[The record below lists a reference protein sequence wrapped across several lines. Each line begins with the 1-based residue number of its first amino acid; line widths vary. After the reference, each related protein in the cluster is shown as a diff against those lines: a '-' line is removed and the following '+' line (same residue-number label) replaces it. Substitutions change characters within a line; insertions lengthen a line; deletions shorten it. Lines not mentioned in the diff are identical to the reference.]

1 MNTKI
6 TETTIKALAK
16 HPYIWAAVI
25 CLVLNPFFYGAAE
38 NIPVNVP
45 TLIFLALIGG
55 AAVFLLKK
63 FRSGKINAVQL
74 AALQTAAISA
84 ATLLAMLYNRTEN
97 KSIWY
102 FIGGYAAVIILYRK
116 ADRKAYNE
124 QINSLLIISVGA
136 IIKLYYVLE
145 TSVFTRQHDVGDF
158 DWMEGHAG
166 YIGYLLETHH
176 LPDFDVREHWQFSHP
191 PLHHIISAVWIYFNE
206 NILTVDYS
214 CGRESLQMLSLFYSL
229 CIMIS
234 AYKILRHFHLKGCSM
249 YIPLA
254 IINFHPSFI
263 ILSGSINNDS
273 LSIAFVLGAVL
284 CALKW
289 YRDQTP
295 ANILKIAFCLG
306 LGMMS
311 KLSAALAAPAIAA
324 LFLIV
329 FIKNFKKRTANLIGQ
344 FAAFGAVCAPL
355 GLWYQVRNYL
365 KFGVPIMYVHELDT
379 AEMQYIGD
387 QNFLSRIT
395 DFSLI
400 QFRNVF
406 LQWAYL
412 SETEEVCGYNE
423 YNPIIALLKTSVFD
437 EGSNNNDFKGE
448 LMTTACTVLFWT
460 ALAIAAIA
468 FVCMI
473 IASLT
478 KGREENMVEKLF
490 ILLFYVTMTVN
501 FYKLAKDYP
510 FTCSMNFRYITPT
523 VITGSLFMGILLK
536 RHKRLQKTFT
546 AVTAIFVLCSAYI
559 YLFAF

>member
-1 MNTKI
+1 MNKKI

-25 CLVLNPFFYGAAE
+25 CFVPNPFFYGAAE
-38 NIPVNVP
+38 NIPINVP

-55 AAVFLLKK
+55 TAVFLLKK
-63 FRSGKINAVQL
+63 FRSGKINTVQF
-74 AALQTAAISA
+74 AALQIVAILA
-84 ATLLAMLYNRTEN
+84 ATLLAMLYKKAEN

-102 FIGGYAAVIILYRK
+102 FTGGIAAVIILYLK
-116 ADRKAYNE
+116 ADRKAYKE
-124 QINSLLIISVGA
+124 QLNSLLIMSAGFLV
-136 IIKLYYVLE
+136 KLYYVIE
-145 TSVFTRQHDVGDF
+145 TSVYTRQHDVGAF
-158 DWMEGHAG
+158 DLTDGHAG
-166 YIGYLLETHH
+166 YIGYLIKTHH

-206 NILTVDYS
+206 NILSVDYDRS
-214 CGRESLQMLSLFYSL
+214 RESMQMLTLFYSI

-234 AYKILRHFHLKGCSM
+234 AYKILSHFHLKECSL

-273 LSIAFVLGAVL
+273 LSIAFVMGAVL

-311 KLSAALAAPAIAA
+311 KLSAALAAPAIAVI
-324 LFLIV
+324 FLIV
-329 FIKNFKKRTANLIGQ
+329 FIKSFKKCASKLIGQ

-365 KFGVPIMYVHELDT
+365 RFGVPIMYVHELDT
-379 AEMQYIGD
+379 GTMQYIGD

-395 DFSLI
+395 DFSLF
-400 QFRNVF
+400 QFKNVF
-406 LQWAYL
+406 VQWKYIN
-412 SETEEVCGYNE
+412 ETDEVCGYNE
-423 YNPIIALLKTSVFD
+423 YNPLIALLKTSIFD
-437 EGSNNNDFKGE
+437 EGSDANDFNGE
-448 LMTTACTVLFWT
+448 LMVKICTLLFWT
-460 ALAIAAIA
+460 ALVIATIA

-473 IASLT
+473 ISTIT
-478 KGREENMVEKLF
+478 KGKEENMVEKLF
-490 ILLFYVTMTVN
+490 ILLFYVTMTLNV
-501 FYKLAKDYP
+501 YKLAKNYP

-536 RHKRLQKTFT
+536 RHKRLQKPFT
-546 AVTAIFVLCSAYI
+546 AITAMFVLCSAYV